1 MAQQYNKNP
10 SAVEALSPDQY
21 YVTQKIGINS
31 AALRFIHLDDLEAE
45 GYEQYKTLFETKK
58 DA

>member
-10 SAVEALSPDQY
+10 AAVDALSPDQY
-21 YVTQKIGINS
+21 YVTQKNGINS

-45 GYEQYKTLFETKK
+45 G
-58 DA
+58 